1 MPGKKEIII
10 CLGSYCFAR
19 GNKDLMNI
27 ILKYLRQKNLSDKV
41 SFRGDH
47 CFDMCCDGPNLKIGS
62 KIYHGVN
69 KDNVIDFLIEGLKEN
84 S

>member
-1 MPGKKEIII
+1 
-10 CLGSYCFAR
+10 
-19 GNKDLMNI
+19 
-27 ILKYLRQKNLSDKV
+27 
-41 SFRGDH
+41 
-47 CFDMCCDGPNLKIGS
+47 MCCDGPNLKIGS